1 MSKFYD
7 YQGLL
12 VEVIKHTAVITFDN
26 PPAHTWTSQSLTSL
40 RDLVLE
46 LNNDDDIYAL
56 VLTGG
61 GDKFFSAGADLK
73 IFADGDKKTAADMS
87 DIFGQAF
94 ETLSNFRGVSIA
106 AINGYSMGG
115 GLEVALACDI
125 RIAEEHAVLALPEA
139 SVGLLPCAGGTQNL
153 AVLVGEG
160 WAKRMILCGER
171 VDSSTA
177 LRIGLVEEIAKK
189 GSGKDIAIA
198 LANKVAKQSPVA
210 VAACKKLIQKSRA
223 MPIIKALPQERQ
235 AFVDLFD
242 SEDQTEGV
250 KAFLEKRKPV
260 WLNK

>member
-87 DIFGQAF
+87 DILVKHLKLYPTFGG
-94 ETLSNFRGVSIA
+94 S
-106 AINGYSMGG
+106 
-115 GLEVALACDI
+115 
-125 RIAEEHAVLALPEA
+125 P
-139 SVGLLPCAGGTQNL
+139 LLL
-153 AVLVGEG
+153 
-160 WAKRMILCGER
+160 
-171 VDSSTA
+171 
-177 LRIGLVEEIAKK
+177 
-189 GSGKDIAIA
+189 
-198 LANKVAKQSPVA
+198 
-210 VAACKKLIQKSRA
+210 
-223 MPIIKALPQERQ
+223 
-235 AFVDLFD
+235 
-242 SEDQTEGV
+242 
-250 KAFLEKRKPV
+250 
-260 WLNK
+260 